1 MSAAIG
7 CMRLSAAE
15 VAVEQAEAALL
26 AALEAGV
33 RTLDT
38 ADVYAPDDASLHHNE
53 RLIARVLSRW
63 SGSEVRVFTKG
74 GLTRPG
80 GRWVPDGRAKHL
92 RAACEASAE
101 ALGVSCID
109 RYQLHAVDPKT
120 NLVTS
125 ARALARLQRDGVVR
139 EVGLCN
145 VTVAQIEVVRAVV
158 PVASVQVALS
168 PWDTLA
174 IRSGVVSHC
183 REHGIELLFHSPL
196 GGWAKPGRV
205 DRDRHIAAAVDG
217 SDLTPARA
225 VLAWLRSLG
234 GTPLPG
240 PTRVETAKACAH
252 AKLEPSVRDALDART
267 PVVHQLRVPMAQ
279 RRPGPDAE
287 GEVVLLMGMQG
298 VGKTTRAQTFVQQG
312 FVRLN
317 RDVAGGTL
325 KKLHRKL
332 DALLAE
338 GTRRVVLDNTYPSR
352 AIRNEVVEI
361 AWRHNVPV
369 RAVWIDAP
377 VEDARLGV
385 VHRMLARYDRLLEPD
400 EFAALAKTDPGVFGP
415 RVHARYAQTF
425 EAPSADEGLEVEV
438 VPARTVDRG
447 GPPWYAIDLKTLLE
461 MDPASVEAA
470 HDGEARPVVAIA
482 WQPTDVQLQALDALR
497 ETLGVPLPLYA
508 CSHPPGPLVCWCRP
522 PMPGLLLAAAH
533 DHGLSLGAATYVGPD
548 PFGQRFATACRLTGA
563 QTTLSGVV

>member
-1 MSAAIG
+1 MVAAIG
-7 CMRLSAAE
+7 CMRLSAAGIDD
-15 VAVEQAEAALL
+15 AQAEATIQ

-38 ADVYAPDDASLHHNE
+38 ADVYGPDDASLHHNE

-63 SGSEVRVFTKG
+63 SGPDARVFTKG

-120 NLVTS
+120 KLATS
-125 ARALARLQRDGVVR
+125 ARALAKLQRDGLVR
-139 EVGLCN
+139 EIGLCN
-145 VTVAQIEVVRAVV
+145 VTVEQIEAVRAVV

-174 IRSGVVSHC
+174 IRSGVVAHC
-183 REHGIELLFHSPL
+183 RQHGIELLFHSPL
-196 GGWAKPGRV
+196 GGWAKRGRV

-217 SDLTPARA
+217 TALTPAGA

-240 PTRVETAKACAH
+240 PTRVETARACGVAE
-252 AKLEPSVRDALDART
+252 LEPSVRNALDART
-267 PVVHQLRVPMAQ
+267 PVVHQVRVPMAQ
-279 RRPGPDAE
+279 RRPGPDAK

-298 VGKTTRAQTFVQQG
+298 VGKTTRAQTLIQEG
-312 FVRLN
+312 YVRLN
-317 RDVAGGTL
+317 RDEAGGTL

-332 DALLAE
+332 DGLLAQD
-338 GTRRVVLDNTYPSR
+338 TRRVVLDNTYPSR

-361 AWRHNVPV
+361 AWRHGVPV
-369 RAVWIDAP
+369 RAIWIDAP

-385 VHRMLARYDRLLEPD
+385 VHRMLARYGRLLEPD
-400 EFAALAKTDPGVFGP
+400 EFATLAKTDPGVFGP
-415 RVHARYAQTF
+415 RVHARYAQAF
-425 EAPSADEGLEVEV
+425 EVPSADEGLGVEV
-438 VPARTVDRG
+438 VPARAVDDS
-447 GPPWYAIDLKTLLE
+447 GPPWFAIDLETLLE
-461 MDPASVEAA
+461 AHPATVEAA
-470 HDGEARPVVAIA
+470 HDGKTCPVVAIA

-497 ETLGVPLPLYA
+497 KQLGVPLPLYA

-533 DHGLSLGAATYVGPD
+533 EHGLSLGAATYVGPD
-548 PFGQRFATACRLTGA
+548 PFGKRFAEACRLAGA
-563 QTTLSGVV
+563 QTTLSVV

>member
-1 MSAAIG
+1 MDSAIG
-7 CMRLSAAE
+7 CMRLSAPE
-15 VAVEQAEAALL
+15 IDVEQAEATVR

-38 ADVYAPDDASLHHNE
+38 ADVYGPDDASAHHNE

-63 SGSEVRVFTKG
+63 SGAEVRVFTKG

-92 RAACEASAE
+92 RATCEASAE
-101 ALGVSCID
+101 ALGVACID
-109 RYQLHAVDPKT
+109 RYQLHAVDPRT
-120 NLVTS
+120 DIATS
-125 ARALARLQRDGVVR
+125 ARALAKLQRDGLVR

-145 VTVAQIEVVRAVV
+145 VTVGQIEAVRAHV

-174 IRSGVVSHC
+174 IRSGVVAYC
-183 REHGIELLFHSPL
+183 RRHDIELLFHSPL
-196 GGWAKPGRV
+196 GGWAKRGRV
-205 DRDRHIAAAVDG
+205 DRDRRLAAAVAET
-217 SDLTPARA
+217 DLTPAQA

-240 PTRVETAKACAH
+240 PTRVETARACGVVE
-252 AKLEPSVRDALDART
+252 LNGSVRAALDART
-267 PVVHQLRVPMAQ
+267 PVVHQVRVPMAR

-298 VGKTTRAQTFVQQG
+298 VGKTTRAHSFVQQG
-312 FVRLN
+312 YVRLN
-317 RDVAGGTL
+317 RDEAGGTL
-325 KKLHRKL
+325 TKLHRKL
-332 DALLAE
+332 DALLDD

-352 AIRNEVVEI
+352 AVRNEAIEV
-361 AWRHNVPV
+361 AWRHGVPV

-385 VHRMLARYDRLLEPD
+385 VQRMLARYERLLEPD
-400 EFAALAKTDPGVFGP
+400 ELAALGKTDPGVFAP
-415 RVHARYAQTF
+415 RVHARYAQAF
-425 EAPSADEGLEVEV
+425 EVPSADEGLEVEV
-438 VPARTVDRG
+438 VPARSIDG
-447 GPPWYAIDLKTLLE
+447 SGPRWFAIDLKTLLE
-461 MDPASVEAA
+461 ADSAVVEAA
-470 HDGEARPVVAIA
+470 HQAAAGPMVAIA
-482 WQPTDVQLQALDALR
+482 WQPTDAQLRALEALR
-497 ETLGVPLPLYA
+497 VQVGAPLPLYA
-508 CSHPPGPLVCWCRP
+508 CTHPPGPLVCWCRP

-548 PFGQRFATACRLTGA
+548 PFGRRFAEACRLKGA
-563 QTTLSGVV
+563 QTALS